1 MAKRSRVFILWALI
15 RGTLLTFLI
24 AQGLEGPLVA
34 RPEVPAQPIRVWQG
48 VASWYGPDFHGRLTA
63 NGEIYDMFSLTAAH
77 PSLPMGS
84 LVRISNPATG
94 QSLIVRIND
103 RGPFIEGREIDLSY
117 RAACLLGINE
127 QGLARLRLELIE
139 VPERRWQPTL
149 SGL

>member
-1 MAKRSRVFILWALI
+1 MAKKSRIFFIWALI
-15 RGTLLTFLI
+15 RGALLTFLI

-34 RPEVPAQPIRVWQG
+34 RPEVPMQPIRVWQG
-48 VASWYGPDFHGRLTA
+48 LASWYGPDFHGRPTA

-77 PSLPMGS
+77 PTLPMGS

-117 RAACLLGINE
+117 RAACLLGISE
-127 QGLARLRLELIE
+127 QGLAKLLLELIE
-139 VPERRWQPTL
+139 VPERPWQPTQ